1 MWDLEVRVLR
11 KVDSSVGA
19 ALNGEGIGDID
30 DATDVGALAGG
41 LPKLF
46 FGFGMVITPC
56 RCASSGA
63 TTSLRIIRAPKTP
76 IPKKIR
82 ERQTRLSTTKQ
93 TNQTHAPQ
101 QMDDRKPNGGLPGLI
116 ARTTVSLP
124 LLLFP
129 RERKSK
135 QPTNEPTRS
144 RKRPSSPSTPLSPSP
159 PNEPTSAPSSS
170 P

>member
-1 MWDLEVRVLR
+1 MLR

-76 IPKKIR
+76 ISKKYASANR
-82 ERQTRLSTTKQ
+82 
-93 TNQTHAPQ
+93 
-101 QMDDRKPNGGLPGLI
+101 G
-116 ARTTVSLP
+116 SLP
-124 LLLFP
+124 PNKRITHMPRSKWMIESQTAGSLASSLGLL
-129 RERKSK
+129 
-135 QPTNEPTRS
+135 
-144 RKRPSSPSTPLSPSP
+144 
-159 PNEPTSAPSSS
+159 
-170 P
+170 